1 MTHVLVT
8 RPLEA
13 SRQLAEQLE
22 AADLVA
28 VVMPLYT
35 FASRR
40 PSLDMSSAWSATA
53 RRKLA
58 VFTSPRAVQFGLSH
72 ISGDQLGDQ
81 LKDLEYAVIGSATGA
96 KLISSGYPVHLQ
108 PRTGFTSEDLLQLPE
123 LAVDPGDAV
132 IFCAPGGR
140 ETLANGLKELGW
152 NVSRAMVYERVPLRP
167 EAGQL
172 EMISA
177 AKNQLSVWT
186 SISAL
191 KIAEEFLPDAL
202 WMKILGA
209 PALVISARIQHHLQQ
224 LGATCVE
231 LTDGP
236 GNSALLQS
244 IINRPKDG
252 Q

>member
-81 LKDLEYAVIGSATGA
+81 LKDLEYAVIGSATAA

-177 AKNQLSVWT
+177 AKNLLSVWT
-186 SISAL
+186 SVSAL

>member
-13 SRQLAEQLE
+13 STQLADQLKT
-22 AADLVA
+22 AGLVP
-28 VVMPLYT
+28 VVMPLYA
-35 FASRR
+35 FAARK
-40 PSLDMSSAWSATA
+40 PSLDMNLAWSASAT
-53 RRKLA
+53 RKLA
-58 VFTSPRAVQFGLSH
+58 VFTSPRAVQFGLAH
-72 ISGDQLGDQ
+72 ILGDQ
-81 LKDLEYAVIGSATGA
+81 LNKLEYAVIGSATRDRM
-96 KLISSGYPVHLQ
+96 ISSGYPVHLQ
-108 PRTGFTSEDLLQLPE
+108 PRSGFTSEDLLQLPE

-140 ETLANGLKELGW
+140 ETLENGLKDLGW
-152 NVSRAMVYERVPLRP
+152 NVSRAMVYERVPLQP
-167 EAGQL
+167 GAGQL
-172 EMISA
+172 DMISA
-177 AKNQLSVWT
+177 AKDLLSVWT

-191 KIAEEFLPDAL
+191 KIAEEYLPDAL
-202 WMKILGA
+202 WVKILGA

-244 IINRPKDG
+244 IINRPQDG
-252 Q
+252 R